1 MKNKAES
8 VLVDP
13 LFIEQMVYMLAS
25 DGPITISKKGR
36 VFVIEGKSD
45 KTTFPSTV
53 VPQLADAYKHY
64 KNMK

>member
-8 VLVDP
+8 LLIEQ
-13 LFIEQMVYMLAS
+13 LFIEQLVYMLAS

-36 VFVIEGKSD
+36 VFVIEGKNN
-45 KTTFPSTV
+45 KATFPSTV